1 MSGLEITVKEAL
13 ENAKEAGYEEGYE
26 EGKKA
31 VFKDIAW
38 FMQTYKN
45 DSGLRNRLTMY
56 LSENDYN

>member
-1 MSGLEITVKEAL
+1 MSSELEITVKEAL
-13 ENAKEAGYEEGYE
+13 ENAKDVGYE

-45 DSGLRNRLTMY
+45 DVGLRSRLTMY
-56 LSENDYN
+56 LIENDYN

>member
-1 MSGLEITVKEAL
+1 MSSEMEITVKEAL
-13 ENAKEAGYEEGYE
+13 ENAKDAGYE

-31 VFKDIAW
+31 VFEDIAR

-45 DSGLRNRLTMY
+45 DTGLRSRLSMY

>member
-1 MSGLEITVKEAL
+1 MYQKKMSEVVHDAIES
-13 ENAKEAGYEEGYE
+13 AKEHSFE

-31 VFKDIAW
+31 VMRDIYW

-45 DSGLRNRLTMY
+45 DAGLCNRIEMY

>member
-1 MSGLEITVKEAL
+1 MYQKEMSETVHDAIES
-13 ENAKEAGYEEGYE
+13 AKERGFE

-31 VFKDIAW
+31 VMRDIYW

-45 DSGLRNRLTMY
+45 DTGLRNRLEMY

>member
-1 MSGLEITVKEAL
+1 MSELEITVKEAL
-13 ENAKEAGYEEGYE
+13 ENAKDAGYE

-31 VFKDIAW
+31 VLKDIAW

-45 DSGLRNRLTMY
+45 DAGLRNRLTMY

>member
-1 MSGLEITVKEAL
+1 MNELEITVKEAL
-13 ENAKEAGYEEGYE
+13 ENAKEAGFE

-45 DSGLRNRLTMY
+45 DTGLRNRLTMY

>member
-1 MSGLEITVKEAL
+1 MSELEITVKEAL
-13 ENAKEAGYEEGYE
+13 GNAKDAGFE

-31 VFKDIAW
+31 VMRDIYW

-45 DSGLRNRLTMY
+45 DVGLRNRLEMY

>member
-1 MSGLEITVKEAL
+1 MNSELEITVKEAL
-13 ENAKEAGYEEGYE
+13 ENAKDTGYE

-31 VFKDIAW
+31 VFEDIAW

-45 DSGLRNRLTMY
+45 DTGLRNRLLMY